1 MRYYPQFSRQY
12 IEDELPLD
20 QARAFMAAAIENDS
34 WLMVKRVGPGY
45 MAQEIAKLL
54 GSGKI

>member
-1 MRYYPQFSRQY
+1 MRYYPQFSRGY

-20 QARAFMAAAIENDS
+20 QARAFMAAAIEGDS

-45 MAQEIAKLL
+45 VAQEMARILKNA
-54 GSGKI
+54 G

>member
-1 MRYYPQFSRQY
+1 MRYYPQFSRVY

-20 QARAFMAAAIENDS
+20 QARAFMAAAIEGDS

-45 MAQEIAKLL
+45 VAQE
-54 GSGKI
+54 SSKILANGR

>member
-1 MRYYPQFSRQY
+1 MRYYPQFSRVY

-34 WLMVKRVGPGY
+34 WLMVKRTGSGY
-45 MAQEIAKLL
+45 VAQEI
-54 GSGKI
+54 SKILANGR